1 HINIYMISFHQKYNI
16 FYRLYIHALLYLYI
30 IFFIV
35 EIYKEV
41 SLMLKETL
49 IILTEDVIEECLSEC
64 LSE

>member
-1 HINIYMISFHQKYNI
+1 MISFHQKYNI
-16 FYRLYIHALLYLYI
+16 FYRLYINALLYLYI

-49 IILTEDVIEECLSEC
+49 IILTEDIIEECLSEC

>member
-1 HINIYMISFHQKYNI
+1 MISFHQKYNI

-30 IFFIV
+30 IFIV

>member
-1 HINIYMISFHQKYNI
+1 MISFHQKYNI
-16 FYRLYIHALLYLYI
+16 FCRLYINALLYLYI

-49 IILTEDVIEECLSEC
+49 IILTEDIIEECLSEC

>member
-1 HINIYMISFHQKYNI
+1 M
-16 FYRLYIHALLYLYI
+16 YLYI